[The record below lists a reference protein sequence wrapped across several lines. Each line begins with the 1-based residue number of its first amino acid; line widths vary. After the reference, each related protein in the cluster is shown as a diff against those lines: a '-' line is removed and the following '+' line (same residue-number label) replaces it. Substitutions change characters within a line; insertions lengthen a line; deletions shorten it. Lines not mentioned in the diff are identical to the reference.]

1 MKTIKSI
8 FYVALVLV
16 VLAVIFYSNG
26 SVRLAKDIESS
37 YDNDGKT
44 IELEGKLNAPFLTRT
59 GASTTNME
67 FEVYTDF
74 IIIQTGNKKIQ
85 ATMNYGE
92 GKNSVLIEGADK
104 KFEKKDVVVFDK
116 DGNKLTLDD
125 KVKLTGLLK
134 YLRKDQKQETN
145 SSKMDYSYEITNVVI
160 EKL

>member
-1 MKTIKSI
+1 MKTLKTILS
-8 FYVALVLV
+8 VALVLF
-16 VLAVIFYSNG
+16 VLLAIFYSNG
-26 SVRLAKDIESS
+26 SVSLAKDIDTS

-59 GASTTNME
+59 GGSTTGME
-67 FEVYTDF
+67 FQVYNDL
-74 IIIQTGNKKIQ
+74 IIIQTGNRTVQ
-85 ATMNYGE
+85 VTMNYGE
-92 GKNSVLIEGADK
+92 GKNSVSIAGADK
-104 KFEKKDVVVFDK
+104 KFAKKDVVVFDK

-134 YLRKDQKQETN
+134 YSRKNQKQETN